1 VTKVFNGAILLV
13 GGLALFILGWYV
25 GSQRVSLPSVGEL
38 AGIERKAT
46 YDRDEYSLRYPTSWK
61 VVELVTEA
69 VPNSTVP
76 TPTHHVA
83 FNRQVTDEGA
93 TINDCTLDVRTYAEA
108 ASPQLTEWAKRV
120 LGVVNPAFGAEV
132 TFDKTT
138 VGGREGLQ
146 VQGGSDLFVENGGQT
161 FYLTAG
167 TRIAQSRSPEAGDSC
182 QDEVNAM
189 LRSFDLK

>member
-1 VTKVFNGAILLV
+1 MTKVFQGAALLV
-13 GGLALFILGWYV
+13 GGLTLFIIGWYV
-25 GSQRVSLPSVGEL
+25 GSQKVALPSVGEL

-61 VVELVTEA
+61 VAELVTEA
-69 VPNSTVP
+69 AEGSTAP

-83 FNRQVTDEGA
+83 FNRQVTADGGTA
-93 TINDCTLDVRTYAEA
+93 NDCTLEVRTYAEA
-108 ASPQLTEWAKRV
+108 ASPSLEEWAKKV

-132 TFDKTT
+132 TFDETK
-138 VGGREGLQ
+138 VGGEEGIQ
-146 VQGGSDLFVENGGQT
+146 VQGGYDLFVSKGGRT

-167 TRIAQSRSPEAGDSC
+167 TRIAESTSKEAGDSC
-182 QDEVNAM
+182 KDEVNSM